1 MIMIGLMLNCFVSV
15 LGFFPSALLKFP
27 LFSSLV
33 LNWGAIGFFVLTGAF
48 STRSADCRFFCRKP
62 ERATGGMCLCM
73 LWTI

>member
-33 LNWGAIGFFVLTGAF
+33 LNWGAIGLFHFDRSFFYKE
-48 STRSADCRFFCRKP
+48 CRLQVFLQK
-62 ERATGGMCLCM
+62 T
-73 LWTI
+73 